1 MNKIVFK
8 YNINIV
14 NIVNIEFKEY
24 NYKKLNL

>member
-14 NIVNIEFKEY
+14 NIVNMEFKEY

>member
-1 MNKIVFK
+1 MNKIAFK

-14 NIVNIEFKEY
+14 NIVNMEPKEY